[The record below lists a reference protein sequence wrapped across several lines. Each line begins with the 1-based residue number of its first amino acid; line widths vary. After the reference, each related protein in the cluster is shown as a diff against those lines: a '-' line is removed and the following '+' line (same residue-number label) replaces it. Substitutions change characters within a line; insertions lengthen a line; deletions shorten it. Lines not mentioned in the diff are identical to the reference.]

1 MFVDEAS
8 YIYTLQV
15 LNVYVKNHVGYLP
28 VERMEQI
35 GTRVLDVISEYR
47 EVETKESKRSNGMKL

>member
-1 MFVDEAS
+1 M
-8 YIYTLQV
+8 
-15 LNVYVKNHVGYLP
+15 YVKNHVGYLP

-47 EVETKESKRSNGMKL
+47 EVETRESMRSDGISCNL